1 MEIEFDS
8 NAVTAT
14 LQVIAEKKAN
24 VSNNQTLT
32 TADVTM
38 NNTFVLNQLDDNDDL
53 FATGQSQPD
62 P

>member
-8 NAVTAT
+8 NAVTTT

-38 NNTFVLNQLDDNDDL
+38 NNTFILNQLDENDDL

>member
-8 NAVTAT
+8 NVVTAT
-14 LQVIAEKKAN
+14 LQVSAEKKAN

-38 NNTFVLNQLDDNDDL
+38 NNTFVLN
-53 FATGQSQPD
+53 
-62 P
+62 